1 VSLTAVT
8 VQGRDVRPVGGLD
21 AALDPRLMAVRL
33 GGGASCHVLDA
44 KLEPGGTGVVLYRL
58 GAALVLGIIGP
69 NGELR
74 TYPFPLDP
82 GLPGMAA
89 AFDADAMRPVLAR
102 VIAGRR
108 SRPDRVLRYRA
119 ELIRYRPTR
128 RCTLR
133 LELGLADRTRA
144 ALVRRRVLYAKLYHD
159 PAKAAAAHAAQVM
172 VSAAG
177 SVRGVSFAQP
187 AGFAPDMNLVLQEPL
202 SGTPLEPLLGTGEGA
217 ASGMAAAAVAALHG
231 LDVTG
236 ARERPIEPAV
246 TRMRARADAVAQVD
260 PSLGAAMAT
269 VAERLLRLLGRLDDW
284 GGTLCLIHGDCKPS
298 QFLFERS
305 GVAVLDLDHCGMADP
320 ASDVGAYL
328 ASLRALE
335 ARLPARSGAR
345 GHTAR
350 ARGRFVDAYVARRG
364 GDGLLLRVRW
374 YEAAALLRKGYRA
387 FQRSPRS
394 PLAPA
399 LVAAANRGLDAL
411 PRAGKRR

>member
-1 VSLTAVT
+1 
-8 VQGRDVRPVGGLD
+8 
-21 AALDPRLMAVRL
+21 
-33 GGGASCHVLDA
+33 
-44 KLEPGGTGVVLYRL
+44 
-58 GAALVLGIIGP
+58 
-69 NGELR
+69 
-74 TYPFPLDP
+74 
-82 GLPGMAA
+82 
-89 AFDADAMRPVLAR
+89 
-102 VIAGRR
+102 
-108 SRPDRVLRYRA
+108 
-119 ELIRYRPTR
+119 
-128 RCTLR
+128 
-133 LELGLADRTRA
+133 
-144 ALVRRRVLYAKLYHD
+144 VLYAKLYHD

-202 SGTPLEPLLGTGEGA
+202 SGTPLEPLLGTGESA